1 MSSPAVESPG
11 GEDAARPD
19 AAPAAATWL
28 SVGDQG
34 KESMDDLLRLLP
46 ELPPLDL
53 SRPPPPQDS
62 SRPHDPAPPPPAR
75 PDTSPRRRTR
85 RWLGVVAALVVAAT
99 LALQLAAPRGGLTE
113 GRGKDVVVLDPAQ
126 LPDGG
131 LIAEARLRGDTMV
144 CVVADGWARLSGEG
158 RREKLQAW
166 LRHGQGRGVREIL
179 LLDSEGL
186 PVAVPPPLTGPE
198 RQPPAAP

>member
-19 AAPAAATWL
+19 APPAAATWL
-28 SVGDQG
+28 DVSAQG

-53 SRPPPPQDS
+53 SRPPPQDG
-62 SRPHDPAPPPPAR
+62 SRPRDPAPPPAR
-75 PDTSPRRRTR
+75 PDAPPRRRAR
-85 RWLGVVAALVVAAT
+85 RWLGVAAAVVAAAT

-131 LIAEARLRGDTMV
+131 LLAEARLRGGTMV

-158 RREKLQAW
+158 RQEKLQAW
-166 LRHGQGRGVREIL
+166 LRHGQGRGVREVL

-186 PVAVPPPLTGPE
+186 PVNVNPPLAGPE
-198 RQPPAAP
+198 RRPPAAP